1 MKNRRRVLY
10 YDLLNIAACI
20 AVITLHHNGLVHIF
34 TGDTVWKECLIAE
47 VGFYWAVPAF
57 LMLSGATLL
66 NYRSKYTT
74 KVFFKKRFM
83 RVVFPWIFW
92 SVTIL
97 VWKTLSGEYIWENYG
112 LREFVNIILNSKME
126 VIYWFFPVIIGLYM
140 FIPVLSLLAEN
151 RYRKILWYI
160 VGYSLL
166 VDATLPL
173 LCSLTSIQWNGAISS
188 PLNGYIIFVIL
199 GYLLSTEDIS
209 KKNRRLIYL
218 SGIAGAVVR
227 YIGTY
232 VLSMRDGS
240 VNGIFSSYVQ
250 IHSFALAAAVF
261 VFFKYIEW
269 DKILG
274 KSAQKWI
281 ADISG
286 CSLGIYLIHRRL
298 MDYELKIVPFP
309 ESSLLWRTGGIIM
322 TYGISLII
330 VYSVKKIPILKKVFP

>member
-1 MKNRRRVLY
+1 
-10 YDLLNIAACI
+10 
-20 AVITLHHNGLVHIF
+20 
-34 TGDTVWKECLIAE
+34 
-47 VGFYWAVPAF
+47 
-57 LMLSGATLL
+57 
-66 NYRSKYTT
+66 
-74 KVFFKKRFM
+74 M

-140 FIPVLSLLAEN
+140 FIPVLSLLTEN